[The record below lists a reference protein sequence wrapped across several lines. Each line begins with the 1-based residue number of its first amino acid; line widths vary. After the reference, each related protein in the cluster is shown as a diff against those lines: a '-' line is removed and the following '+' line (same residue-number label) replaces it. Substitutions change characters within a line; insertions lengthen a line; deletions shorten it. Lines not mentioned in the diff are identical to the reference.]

1 MTALAMETVVAQLA
15 HAGLRI
21 SLAPAGGLAVA
32 PSSLLTAELCD
43 LIRSS
48 KAMLMDWLAAANDGA
63 SHAPDLPEAP
73 ADWKE
78 RAAVYH
84 AHHFNCATCIAAGL
98 GSRYGQRCSAG
109 MALWQ
114 TYCDCSEPHF

>member
-1 MTALAMETVVAQLA
+1 MSALAIETVLVQLA
-15 HAGLRI
+15 HAGLRL

-48 KAMLMDWLAAANDGA
+48 KAMLVDWLAAANDGA
-63 SHAPDLPEAP
+63 SHAPDPPDAP

-114 TYCDCSEPHF
+114 AYCDGSEPHF

>member
-1 MTALAMETVVAQLA
+1 MTALAIETVLVQLA
-15 HAGLRI
+15 HAGLRL

-48 KAMLMDWLAAANDGA
+48 KAMLVDWLAAANDGA

-78 RAAVYH
+78 RAAAYH

-114 TYCDCSEPHF
+114 AYCDGSEPHF